1 MGRLQIMADPP
12 DTDPADQDPRER
24 GMRRRSGSPETGL
37 WLVLGG
43 VVMLGAL
50 VYVVSALI

>member
-1 MGRLQIMADPP
+1 LQIMADPP

>member
-1 MGRLQIMADPP
+1 MAADPP
-12 DTDPADQDPRER
+12 NTDPADQDPRER
-24 GMRRRSGSPETGL
+24 GMRRRTGSPEISL

-43 VVMLGAL
+43 LLMLGAL